1 MISRIACVPVAVTPC
16 ACPPP
21 TRDRLGLK
29 APVGFNVA
37 SINVTEADID
47 RLGLKAPTGARAD
60 VAMVVTEDDME
71 RYGLKPLT
79 ADAGSASGIV
89 QVTPEDVERYG
100 LVAPAGFTIPSIN
113 VTAEDVTRLGL
124 SNPSISEDEA
134 KELGIFGD
142 GPVVNDDDIASYGM
156 KVDTPTPEEAA
167 ALGLGNSTVRLSAEE
182 AAAYGLTGPISLTPN
197 EAESLGLSQAAAG
210 NLVTE
215 DDLDRLGLRDPTG
228 WNATG
233 YTHLMDLR
241 RQVALRVAAA
251 KNSRSKL
258 QAWQRLMLRAKRAVQ
273 QLLDQKRH
281 VAQSKAAVAKSP
293 AAKKV

>member
-1 MISRIACVPVAVTPC
+1 MPALSPFRDSLCL
-16 ACPPP
+16 P

-37 SINVTEADID
+37 GINVTKEDID
-47 RLGLKAPTGARAD
+47 RLGLKEPSGARAD

-89 QVTPEDVERYG
+89 QVTPEDIERYG
-100 LVAPAGFTIPSIN
+100 LVAPGGFTIPSIN

-182 AAAYGLTGPISLTPN
+182 AAAYGLSGPISLTPE
-197 EAESLGLSQAAAG
+197 EAETLGLSQAAAG

-233 YTHLMDLR
+233 YTHLLDLR
-241 RQVALRVAAA
+241 RQVALRVVAA

-281 VAQSKAAVAKSP
+281 VAQSKVAVAKSP